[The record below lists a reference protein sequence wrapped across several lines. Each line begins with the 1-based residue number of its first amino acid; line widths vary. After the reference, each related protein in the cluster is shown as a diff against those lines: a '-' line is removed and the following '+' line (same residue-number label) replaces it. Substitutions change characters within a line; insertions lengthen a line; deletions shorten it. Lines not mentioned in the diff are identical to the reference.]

1 MEEPIFLELWAL
13 SLRGL
18 RPVALAMTAPIF
30 SDKVVPMRVRLALG
44 ALLGIAIGPEPP
56 PVLADE
62 GLLVLAPFVVQE
74 LLIGAALGF
83 ALRMFFAA
91 VELAGEV
98 ASLQGGLGAAS
109 VIDPSSGV
117 SSTALS
123 SLLRWT
129 TLLVF
134 MALEGHHEVLRA
146 LELSYER
153 VPMGAGALGSDTL
166 LFVVRLASGIF
177 ESAFVLAAP
186 ITVAMLVSNLAVGI
200 LGRTIPQLNLIL
212 LQLPAHI
219 AFTFGILLMGAGAWV
234 SAAGSHLEG
243 WIEAVVAGVLETR

>member
-1 MEEPIFLELWAL
+1 MEEPLFQELWLL

-18 RPVALAMTAPIF
+18 RPLGLATTAPVF
-30 SDKVVPMRVRLALG
+30 SDVVVPVRVRLAIG
-44 ALLGIAIGPEPP
+44 ALVGLSIGPLPP
-56 PVLADE
+56 PELADV
-62 GLLVLAPFVVQE
+62 GPLGLAPVVLQE
-74 LLIGAALGF
+74 LLIGAAIGF
-83 ALRMFFAA
+83 ALRLFFAA

-109 VIDPSSGV
+109 VIDPSSGI

-146 LELSYER
+146 LELSYEKL
-153 VPMGAGALGSDTL
+153 PLGDGLLGSATL
-166 LFVVRLASGIF
+166 LFVARLGSGIF
-177 ESAFVLAAP
+177 EAAFVLAAP

-234 SAAGSHLEG
+234 SAAGSHLES
-243 WIEAVVAGVLETR
+243 WMRLVLVGVLETG

>member
-1 MEEPIFLELWAL
+1 MEEPIFLELWSL

-18 RPVALAMTAPIF
+18 RPIALAMTAPVF
-30 SDKVVPMRVRLALG
+30 SDVVVPVRVRLALG
-44 ALLGIAIGPEPP
+44 ALLGLSIGPLPP
-56 PVLADE
+56 PGLADE
-62 GLLVLAPFVVQE
+62 GLLVIAPVVLQE
-74 LLIGAALGF
+74 LLIGAAIGF

-123 SLLRWT
+123 TLLRWT
-129 TLLVF
+129 TLLIF

-153 VPMGAGALGSDTL
+153 IPMSAGTLGSDTL
-166 LFVVRLASGIF
+166 LFVARLGSGIF
-177 ESAFVLAAP
+177 EAAFVLAAP

-243 WIEAVVAGVLETR
+243 WLELVVAGVLEAG